1 MAPVEIIA
9 AILPVGVTTV
19 SDPEIVR
26 RRGDD
31 KIDARVRQGPQTFD
45 AIGAAQIERSHNC
58 SFAFFDART
67 RQKAPKDRHPR
78 VSCLTLDVWCL
89 VFLWSLGFGAL
100 VAASHR
106 ARDTHL
112 FGRML

>member
-31 KIDARVRQGPQTFD
+31 KIDARVGQGPQTFD
-45 AIGAAQIERSHNC
+45 AIGAAQIERSHEVVSLSSMFVQGKKLQRGSKN
-58 SFAFFDART
+58 
-67 RQKAPKDRHPR
+67 KAPKDRHPR
-78 VSCLTLDVWCL
+78 VSCLL
-89 VFLWSLGFGAL
+89 FGAWRF
-100 VAASHR
+100 SGIWS
-106 ARDTHL
+106 
-112 FGRML
+112 FGRRIPTVHA